1 MYSPDSWPLNEKS
14 DVWAVGLVAHRLLWA
29 GKGNDHFNNCHLT
42 QLNEHVGYRM
52 QGWLDTFENAGL
64 THNLGSFVDKTSPY
78 HPVHNNDLSPSDEDF
93 RVAAYDLTN
102 HEGIYSIELINFI
115 HDCLNY
121 HPDERPDLYTM
132 KSTIDTAI
140 SRLDE
145 LYGDE
150 NRKPRERTA
159 MGHTVLVENER
170 WSAFDI
176 GQQYEPPRKRRKV
189 SVDPLTNIAG
199 HDYNKHVAA
208 WSDVSNYPRPS
219 PEQQAEAIQAIEDF
233 LNLKRN
239 SHHFDEDPK
248 LRYCFQYLRTCL
260 FQRVAPD
267 APTHVVTTWHA
278 ELTHSFTLYA
288 KKELLRLIRG
298 YVIPRLLEKDD
309 SPIEMRDALRV
320 LDHAAQWGGFLL
332 DLDGEPKS
340 PVLDDKT
347 ELHRGFR
354 DWVMIDPFDKNR
366 VPSDSDL
373 QSQ

>member
-1 MYSPDSWPLNEKS
+1 MQSWLE
-14 DVWAVGLVAHRLLWA
+14 
-29 GKGNDHFNNCHLT
+29 
-42 QLNEHVGYRM
+42 
-52 QGWLDTFENAGL
+52 TFENTGL
-64 THNLGSFVDKTSPY
+64 THDLGSFVDKTSRY
-78 HPVHNNDLSPSDEDF
+78 HLIHNNDLSPMDEDF

-102 HEGIYSIELINFI
+102 HESIYSIGLINLI
-115 HDCLNY
+115 RDCLNY

-145 LYGDE
+145 LYGDAIK
-150 NRKPRERTA
+150 RPRERTA
-159 MGHTVLVENER
+159 MGHTVLLEDER

-189 SVDPLTNIAG
+189 FMDPLTDIVAD
-199 HDYNKHVAA
+199 DYIKHVAK
-208 WSDVSNYPRPS
+208 WSDEAQYPRPS

-278 ELTHSFTLYA
+278 ALPHSFTLSA

-309 SPIEMRDALRV
+309 SPIELGDALRV
-320 LDHAAQWGGFLL
+320 MDHAAQWGGFLL
-332 DLDGEPKS
+332 DLGGEHKS
-340 PVLDDKT
+340 PALDDKT

-366 VPSDSDL
+366 VPSESDL
-373 QSQ
+373 HSQ